1 MKFRLLIFIL
11 CLCGIFLLLFSANG
25 VSAQKITAQNTQTT
39 ITTTSSQCSDNVTI
53 KTEPLIL
60 PTYETAP
67 PDTNPIFFTGR
78 VYQGAQGHI
87 YPYPLYDVLTDHKVN
102 REYQAVQ
109 LENKYVNLCVLPEIG
124 GRILFA
130 TDKTNSYEFF
140 YRQHVVKP
148 ALIGMLGAWMS
159 GGVEWNIPHHH
170 RPSSFM
176 SIDHRMINNSDGSS
190 TVWIGETELRHRLK
204 WSVGLTLHP
213 NSSLVEAKVK
223 IINRSPLLQSFLY
236 WANVSVHCGNNYQV
250 IFPPG
255 TQFGTGHSKTQFHRW
270 SINNGTD
277 MSWWKN
283 FRSPSSVFAWDF
295 DNDFLAGYDHGKHSG
310 TVHVANHHI
319 VGGKK
324 FFLWGNNPEAEMW
337 DKMLTDTD
345 GPYLELMVG
354 AFSDNQPDYSWIY
367 PGEIREFEQYW
378 FPIRELKSVKYA
390 NKKGAVNLERIAKD
404 KVFFGFN
411 TTTAYQNAQVKF
423 VAGNEIVFQQT
434 INIDPATPFIKEITI
449 AESINDTELRCSLEM
464 ENGTEIISYQPQKYP
479 VIEELPK
486 PVESTKSVT
495 EYKSVEELY
504 LTGLRLEQ
512 FHNARID
519 PMTYYN
525 EALKRDPNDSRVNTA
540 IGIRLAKEARWEE
553 AETHLRRAVERLS
566 KNYTSPRD
574 TEPNYYLG
582 YVLHQQRKFKEAKDQ
597 YWKATWSTQY
607 QSAAYFALAQI
618 ACCEKD
624 FPTALTLIDSSLN
637 VNFRNTK
644 SLTAKA
650 LILRRLKQY
659 DQALAVLQQVQQID
673 PLDFWSVIEKEFVQA
688 SQEKRAPDIETLLS
702 KELPNRGEGM
712 IQLQELLEIAVDY
725 ESFIRSI
732 IRSNSNVDSD
742 VGILL
747 QSMINYGKPFSD
759 SPFPYYYLCALDHQ
773 RFDRDREKN
782 VSKIGNASQKSA
794 DFVFPFRPEEV
805 PIFENAIRL
814 QPEQAAAYYYLG
826 NLYYYLNQ
834 KDKGIQHWELA
845 AERDPKFGAVLRNL
859 GFAYEQKGDTK
870 KAIEYY
876 EHSVELGVVTS
887 RLLIDL
893 DILYERSGKSVT
905 ERLLLYEKWKE
916 TVMRHDDAVIRLL
929 SMLNQSGQFE
939 QAIDILQK
947 RHFHVWEGGG
957 QVHRYFVDAHLLNG
971 IQKLKQ
977 KDYHAAVR
985 EFELAD
991 TYPDNLEVG
1000 RPAANKHSAKVFYYL
1015 GISYLGLNNTD
1026 KSKSCFQIAVDDT
1039 SGSGGAS
1046 ELSYFRSMAYREL
1059 GDDAAAKKEIEQLEK
1074 NVTQQLSSREMID
1087 EHSKFGE
1094 DGSRSERFAQLQYL
1108 SGLVEL
1114 AKGNRDKA
1122 KELFETAVKANP
1134 NLIWAKQIE

>member
-1 MKFRLLIFIL
+1 MKFRLLTLVL
-11 CLCGIFLLLFSANG
+11 CLCGMFLLTFSASN
-25 VSAQKITAQNTQTT
+25 VLVQTVAAQDVPQTA
-39 ITTTSSQCSDNVTI
+39 SSQSSDSVTI
-53 KTEPLIL
+53 KAEPLVL
-60 PTYETAP
+60 PTYEIGN

-78 VYQGAQGHI
+78 VYQGAQGPF
-87 YPYPLYDVLTDHKVN
+87 YPYPLYDVLTDHKVDKTYN
-102 REYQAVQ
+102 AVR

-124 GRILFA
+124 GRILSA
-130 TDKTNSYEFF
+130 TDKTNGYEFF

-170 RPSSFM
+170 RPTSFM
-176 SIDHRMINNSDGSS
+176 PIDHRMIENPDGSC
-190 TVWIGETELRHRLK
+190 TVWVGETELRHRLK

-223 IINRSPLLQSFLY
+223 IMNRSPVIQSILY
-236 WANVSVHCGNNYQV
+236 WANVSVHCGNDYQV

-255 TQFGTGHSKTQFHRW
+255 TQFGTGHSKTHFRRW
-270 SINNGTD
+270 PIDNGTD
-277 MSWWKN
+277 ISWWKN
-283 FRSPSSVFAWDF
+283 FGSPSSVFAWDF
-295 DNDFLAGYDHGKHSG
+295 DNDFLAGYDYGKHSG

-337 DKMLTDTD
+337 DKMLTDED

-390 NKKGAVNLERIAKD
+390 NKKGAVNLERTAKD
-404 KVFFGFN
+404 KVLFGFN
-411 TTTAYQNAQVKF
+411 TTTTYQNAQVK
-423 VAGNEIVFQQT
+423 VTDGNKTLFQQT
-434 INIDPATPFIKEITI
+434 INIDPATPFVKEITI
-449 AESINDTELRCSLEM
+449 PESVADTDLRVSLEM
-464 ENGTEIISYQPQKYP
+464 ENDTEIISYQPQKYP

-486 PVESTKSVT
+486 PVESTKPVE

-519 PMTYYN
+519 PMIYYN

-540 IGIRLAKEARWEE
+540 IGIRFAREARWEE
-553 AETHLRRAVERLS
+553 AETHLRHAVERLS

-597 YWKATWSTQY
+597 YWKATWSTYY

-618 ACCEKD
+618 ACCEND
-624 FPTALTLIDSSLN
+624 YPTALKMIGASLN
-637 VNFRNTK
+637 VNSRNTK
-644 SLTAKA
+644 ALTVKA
-650 LILRRLKQY
+650 IILQKLEY
-659 DQALAVLQQVQQID
+659 FDEALAILQQAQQID
-673 PLDFWSVIEKEFVQA
+673 PLDFWSVIETEFVQA
-688 SQEKRAPDIETLLS
+688 SQEKRKPDLITLLN
-702 KELPNRGEGM
+702 KELPNRGEGI
-712 IQLQELLEIAVDY
+712 IQLQELLEIVIDYGNLGIVQQPLLLNAV
-725 ESFIRSI
+725 
-732 IRSNSNVDSD
+732 
-742 VGILL
+742 
-747 QSMINYGKPFSD
+747 NYGKPFSD
-759 SPFPYYYLCALDHQ
+759 SPLFYYYLSYYNDITLQSLAFISEDKSISGFLEGQ
-773 RFDRDREKN
+773 A
-782 VSKIGNASQKSA
+782 IQKSA
-794 DFVFPFRPEEV
+794 DYVFPFRPEEI

-814 QPEQAAAYYYLG
+814 HPEHAAAYYYLG

-834 KDKGIQHWELA
+834 KDKGIQNWELA

-859 GFAYEQKGDTK
+859 GFAYEQKSDTK
-870 KAIEYY
+870 KAVEYY
-876 EHSVELGVVTS
+876 ERSVKLGVVTP

-905 ERLLLYEKWKE
+905 ERLALYKKWYE
-916 TVMRHDDAVIRLL
+916 TVMKHDDAVIRLL
-929 SMLNQSGQFE
+929 SMLNQAGQFE

-957 QVHRYFVDAHLLNG
+957 QVHRYFVDSHLLNG

-977 KDYHAAVR
+977 KDYNAAVR

-1015 GISYLGLNNTD
+1015 GISYLGLNNAE
-1026 KSKSCFQIAVDDT
+1026 KAKECFQTAVSDT
-1039 SGSGGAS
+1039 SGRGWAS
-1046 ELSYFRSMAYREL
+1046 ELSYFRSMAYQKL
-1059 GDDAAAKKEIEQLEK
+1059 GDDAAAKKEIDQLEK
-1074 NVTQQLSSREMID
+1074 SVTQQLSSREMID

-1094 DGSRSERFAQLQYL
+1094 DGSRSERLAQLQYL
-1108 SGLVEL
+1108 NGLVEL

-1134 NLIWAKQIE
+1134 DLIWAKQFGE